1 MPPTPRARSALC
13 RSLWRPLWLSLPL
26 VPTGASD
33 RRQRL
38 RVSHPTPCPFRPPSF
53 FHSLARQL
61 LTLSLAQ
68 ANLASA
74 LSGPGPFT
82 VFAPTN
88 EAFVA
93 ALGALKLSKQQLLDL
108 PTLSNILKFH
118 VVSGKVMSSQLSN
131 GMEAA
136 TLEGSKVKFEVGSAG
151 VKVNGAKVVTAD
163 IVVDNGV
170 IHVISS
176 VMLPPQKPADYIKG
190 MAGISAP
197 FGLFDPA
204 GFLNDQSIPEVK
216 RLRESEIVHGRLA
229 MLAALGFLVGESG
242 ATPLFNGDIQGL
254 AINQFQQVPAGFEAA
269 VTLAI
274 GIAEAGRASKGWV
287 EPGNGLFTL
296 RDSYAPGDLGFDPL
310 GLKPTV
316 AADLK
321 DMQTKEINNGRLA
334 MLAIGAWSIL
344 RRSRHLCNLR

>member
-1 MPPTPRARSALC
+1 MFPYGYRGTLVLVLTSAIH
-13 RSLWRPLWLSLPL
+13 S
-26 VPTGASD
+26 AI
-33 RRQRL
+33 RQ
-38 RVSHPTPCPFRPPSF
+38 
-53 FHSLARQL
+53 
-61 LTLSLAQ
+61 
-68 ANLASA
+68 
-74 LSGPGPFT
+74 G
-82 VFAPTN
+82 
-88 EAFVA
+88 
-93 ALGALKLSKQQLLDL
+93 
-108 PTLSNILKFH
+108 
-118 VVSGKVMSSQLSN
+118 MS
-131 GMEAA
+131 
-136 TLEGSKVKFEVGSAG
+136 
-151 VKVNGAKVVTAD
+151 
-163 IVVDNGV
+163 
-170 IHVISS
+170 
-176 VMLPPQKPADYIKG
+176 
-190 MAGISAP
+190 GISAP

-204 GFLNDQSIPEVK
+204 GFLNDQTIPEIK

-334 MLAIGAWSIL
+334 MLAIGAPSPPP
-344 RRSRHLCNLR
+344 RERVASPVQQTFTDAHARSRFRCAGGDQRPDHRRADEVGALALLDTVCTSAGRRAGATSCRG